1 MVNIVRS
8 LFLLLLEMW
17 GSLYFFDTFLQKR
30 MSRLQKYR
38 LFIWLPGMVMASLS
52 GSLFDVWK
60 IVLIISVYTLLC
72 LLFYKVSFLQSIFL
86 TLINYCL
93 LIIFDS
99 LVTLVMGKQIL
110 QPMQISESSRYY
122 LMILIGKMLWIVLLL
137 FIRKVRRQ
145 KEEDYSLANKEWLQ
159 LSFIPMITLSSIIAM
174 LFFYPEDKDIQN
186 LYLFLTIGMV
196 GSNLVVI
203 HLMQEILAKEKVIR
217 VSTLV
222 NQNQKR
228 QLAAYEDGSKV
239 YEQQQKKM
247 HDYKNQLVTIQTL
260 LKGEDYATALNFAE
274 KLTESISVDMSA
286 INTNHPV
293 VNAVLNQKYRSAKE
307 KNISMSLKLGDLHEL
322 KMKEED
328 IVIVLG
334 NLLDNAISECEKLL
348 ASGAENV
355 LIFLKLVYE
364 DDKMIL
370 SIKNPV
376 REKVEI
382 VDNIVQKEH
391 DIGHGI
397 GLLNVKSA
405 VEHYNADLV
414 LACDEKEF
422 KAVVIL

>member
-8 LFLLLLEMW
+8 LF
-17 GSLYFFDTFLQKR
+17 
-30 MSRLQKYR
+30 
-38 LFIWLPGMVMASLS
+38 
-52 GSLFDVWK
+52 
-60 IVLIISVYTLLC
+60 
-72 LLFYKVSFLQSIFL
+72 
-86 TLINYCL
+86 
-93 LIIFDS
+93 IFDR
-99 LVTLVMGKQIL
+99 LVALVMGKQIL
-110 QPMQISESSRYY
+110 QPMQIGESSRYY

-228 QLAAYEDGSKV
+228 QLAAYEDGGKV

-260 LKGEDYATALNFAE
+260 LKGEDYATAFNFAE

-391 DIGHGI
+391 GI